1 MHYSCYHKRILV
13 LLLSLSVLF
22 HEAVIAADAQS
33 VEAAQRESQRIIQQ
47 EQQRQQ
53 LEFERANPRPKA
65 PAASEESQPD
75 DESSQKQT
83 QCFNVNKLVIDGIT
97 LWSPERLNKF
107 VQPYIGQC
115 ISTTQINQIL
125 KDITNQYVEE
135 GYSTTRAYLPE
146 QDLSSGDL
154 HILVLEGVINEIKL
168 DGSNVNLDT
177 AFPNKAGKPFN
188 LRDFEQGIDQIRRL
202 SSNASVTM
210 DIVPSER
217 PGYSDVVIK
226 NQAGKRWHL
235 GLATDNTGVES
246 TGYYQSSIN
255 LGLDNLLRLND
266 FVNLTA
272 RANPDI
278 NQDEKMSKTYAG
290 LLTLPYGPWTLTL
303 NGSRFEYASIIQTNI
318 ARFQSSGNSE
328 IYMGRL
334 DHVVMRDQTK
344 KWTLAGSLTSKVN
357 HNYLNDTLIETS
369 SRKLSMLD
377 IDSNFGW
384 RIGSGVF
391 TFDFGYT
398 RGLSLW
404 NALEDERDLPN
415 EAPRAQFD
423 KYKYGA
429 SLYWPFML
437 GSREFSLQSS
447 LVGQYAKDVLYGT
460 EQILIGGPFSVR
472 GFRKG
477 SISGDTGFFV
487 RNELST
493 SYSLQSWFGDA
504 FPFGVFRP
512 FLALDYGHINNK
524 FDADGGE
531 LSGISAGVNLTVGK
545 FSLQTSYSQSA
556 SSPSR
561 FDDGDHYGYVRVAFD
576 L

>member
-1 MHYSCYHKRILV
+1 MHYSCNHKRILV
-13 LLLSLSVLF
+13 FLLSLATLF
-22 HEAVIAADAQS
+22 HERVSAADLQS
-33 VEAAQRESQRIIQQ
+33 IEAAQRESQRIILQ

-53 LEFERANPRPKA
+53 LEFERVNPRPKA
-65 PAASEESQPD
+65 PSDPQESEPEG
-75 DESSQKQT
+75 DEPRTQT
-83 QCFNVNKLVIDGIT
+83 PCFNVNKLVIDGIT
-97 LWSPERLNKF
+97 LWKPERLNAF
-107 VQPYIGQC
+107 VKPYIGQC
-115 ISTTQINQIL
+115 ISANQINQIL

-146 QDLSSGDL
+146 QDLSSGEL
-154 HILVLEGVINEIKL
+154 HILVLEGVVNEIKL
-168 DGSNVNLDT
+168 EGSNVNLDT
-177 AFPNKAGKPFN
+177 AFPHKAGKPFN
-188 LRDFEQGIDQIRRL
+188 LRDFEQGIDQIKRL
-202 SSNASVTM
+202 LSNAGVTM
-210 DIVPSER
+210 DIVPSEK

-226 NQAGKRWHL
+226 NQASKRWHL
-235 GLATDNTGVES
+235 GLATDNTGNES
-246 TGYYQSSIN
+246 TGYYQSSVS

-266 FVNLTA
+266 FINITA

-278 NQDEKMSKTYAG
+278 NQDEKMSKTYSG

-303 NGSRFEYASIIQTNI
+303 NGSRFEYASIIQSNI
-318 ARFQSSGNSE
+318 TTFQSTGNSE
-328 IYMGRL
+328 IYTGRL
-334 DHVVMRDQTK
+334 DRVVFRDQTK
-344 KWTLAGSLTSKVN
+344 KWTIAGSLTSKVN

-391 TFDFGYT
+391 TFDLGYT
-398 RGLSLW
+398 RGLKLW
-404 NALEDERDLPN
+404 NALEDESGLPS

-429 SLYWPFML
+429 SVYWPFML
-437 GSREFSLQSS
+437 GSREFSMQSS
-447 LVGQYAKDVLYGT
+447 LVGQYARDVLYGT

-472 GFRKG
+472 GFRKS

-504 FPFGVFRP
+504 FPYGVIRP
-512 FLALDYGHINNK
+512 FVALDYGHINNK
-524 FDADGGE
+524 FDADGGD
-531 LSGISAGVNLTVGK
+531 LSGVSAGVNLFVGK
-545 FSLQTSYSQSA
+545 FSLQTSYSQSVG
-556 SSPSR
+556 SPSR
-561 FDDGDHYGYVRVAFD
+561 FDGDDHYGYVRLAFD